1 MKDLEYKVDA
11 ALLTHHKKVEDLL
24 VYDGPV
30 LSHFVNPAGDHFL
43 YYWVDETEQYY
54 QWLIFKIEI
63 SLLNNYLTGALSLR
77 EIMLHETIPFYHT
90 ADTRKSSG
98 ELVENVWENV
108 RLINKGA
115 LSADDLPGDGS
126 YYTFSLPKPY
136 NGLGK

>member
-30 LSHFVNPAGDHFL
+30 LSHFVNSAGEHFL
-43 YYWVDETEQYY
+43 YYWVDETEQCY

-63 SLLNNYLTGALSLR
+63 SLLNNYLTGAQSLR
-77 EIMLHETIPFYHT
+77 EILLHESIPFYYT
-90 ADTRKSSG
+90 ADTSKSSSD
-98 ELVENVWENV
+98 LVENIWGNV

-115 LSADDLPGDGS
+115 LPADYLPGDGS
-126 YYTFSLPKPY
+126 YYTFSLPKTY
-136 NGLGK
+136 NGSGK